1 MPLSLKRSWRIAL
14 FGAAVLSL
22 GIATGWTLR
31 GSEAQEDAAVLAET
45 QLTRFHE
52 ALAGKGKLDDVL
64 GDAFQLMRTDG
75 SRYDRAGYLARPASL
90 SGWTLS
96 DIKAIQSGDLLTATY
111 FSGIT
116 GQIEGAGIASEG
128 EPRLVVFTKVGR
140 EWKLQAFAT
149 LGLGLAA
156 NPESQGRAAVEA
168 WVGAVVSGDTDKV
181 AAVLAPEFQI
191 VRADGTA
198 YGKDAYLQ
206 SDLPKFEKMPEIETL
221 VVTGYG
227 DHLVARY
234 IIPLGPKL
242 GSEEEQL
249 NGPRLTVFRKS
260 GQSWLVVA
268 HANFASIVR

>member
-1 MPLSLKRSWRIAL
+1 MPLSLKRGWRNAL
-14 FGAAVLSL
+14 FGAVVLSL
-22 GIATGWTLR
+22 GIATGWSLR
-31 GSEAQEDAAVLAET
+31 ESEAQEDAAVLAEA

-75 SRYDRAGYLARPASL
+75 TRYDREGYLARPASL
-90 SGWTLS
+90 SGWKLA

-111 FSGIT
+111 FSSIT
-116 GQIEGAGIASEG
+116 AQIEGAGIASEG
-128 EPRLVVFTKVGR
+128 DPRLVVFTRVGG

-149 LGLGLAA
+149 LGLGLMV
-156 NPESQGRAAVEA
+156 NPDAQGRAAVEA
-168 WVGAVVSGDTDKV
+168 WVGAVVSGDLEKV
-181 AAVLAPEFQI
+181 RAVLAPEFQI

-198 YGKDAYLQ
+198 YDKEAYLQ
-206 SDLPKFEKMPEIETL
+206 SDLPRFDKMPEIETL

-227 DHLVARY
+227 DYLVARY

-268 HANFASIVR
+268 HANFASILR